1 MSVGSRIK
9 KLRTENKITQDNLAK
24 ILNVGKSTISQY
36 ENNINKPDID
46 MLKKIA
52 EYFDVS
58 LDWLMCR
65 TDTRNITEKLL
76 DEKIAKIIEGLG
88 SDVTHKLCEL
98 EDMTPEEKKTLVVF
112 LEGLAARRKSK

>member
-9 KLRTENKITQDNLAK
+9 KLRTENKITQDTLAK
-24 ILNVGKSTISQY
+24 ILNIGKSTISQY
-36 ENNINKPDID
+36 ENNVNKPDID

-52 EYFDVS
+52 EYFGVS

-65 TDTRNITEKLL
+65 TDTRNVTEKLL

>member
-9 KLRTENKITQDNLAK
+9 KLRIENKITQDHLAK

-58 LDWLMCR
+58 LDWLTCR
-65 TDTRNITEKLL
+65 TDIRNVTEKLL
-76 DEKIAKIIEGLG
+76 DERIAKIIHNLG
-88 SDVTHKLCEL
+88 SEVTYKLCAL
-98 EDMTPEEKKTLVVF
+98 EDMTSEEKKTLVIF
-112 LEGLAARRKSK
+112 LEGLVARRKIK